1 MTGLPSTGANYAT
14 VIEPSLN
21 PLGVRYGQIV
31 DVFIRD
37 YLNENGSPNNLA
49 AASCGLGSEGVFTP
63 FAADGVSIREDLLW
77 DSESGTNQGW
87 FHIGLLKEDAQSV
100 SPDQTVQQTPS
111 SQVIRTV
118 RNVFTK
124 LEDKI
129 TFTPIEASDLVNRL
143 RFELPLNS
151 AGWTPTDGT
160 PGYQLVRPATDVLIE
175 RQIIMFLIDTD
186 GQLVSEVFPRVAS
199 DKKGKVGFERKNP
212 YSLELSYDVLP
223 DPFTQSAGWINRAG
237 TAWNAEGLFNFESV
251 PPIVTPITGLKATVV
266 VPTPLELTT
275 PTYTVAL
282 QTTAG
287 GSFTAGTVTTPAP
300 SSSGGFTTITIG
312 SLAASQ
318 QYNGL
323 QITVSGTSDGGTV
336 TATSPVSAPFTA
348 TAS

>member
-49 AASCGLGSEGVFTP
+49 AASAGLGVEGVFTP
-63 FAADGVSIREDLLW
+63 FAADGVSIREDLLF
-77 DSESGTNQGW
+77 DAPSPNQGW
-87 FHIGLLKEDAQSV
+87 FHPGLLKEDAQSI

-129 TFTPIEASDLVNRL
+129 SFTPIEANDLVNRL
-143 RFELPLNS
+143 RFELGLNS
-151 AGWTPTDGT
+151 VGWVPTDGT
-160 PGYQLVRPATDVLIE
+160 PGYQLVRPATDVLME
-175 RQIIMFLIDTD
+175 RQLIVFLIDTD
-186 GQLVSEVFPRVAS
+186 GQLVAEVFPRIAS
-199 DKKGKVGFERKNP
+199 DKKGKIGLERKNP

-223 DPFTQSAGWINRAG
+223 DPFTQSAGWICRAG
-237 TAWNAEGLFNFESV
+237 TAWNAEGLFEFESV
-251 PPIVTPITGLKATVV
+251 PPIVTPVTGLKATVV
-266 VPTPLELTT
+266 VPTPLELVS
-275 PTYTVAL
+275 PTYTV
-282 QTTAG
+282 QTQLTPG
-287 GSFTAGTVTTPAP
+287 GSFTTATVGTP
-300 SSSGGFTTITIG
+300 SPVASGGFTTITITG
-312 SLAASQ
+312 LTATTD
-318 QYNGL
+318 YNAL
-323 QITVSGTSDGGTV
+323 QVTVTAGGV
-336 TATSPVSAPFTA
+336 TATSPVSAPFVS

>member
-1 MTGLPSTGANYAT
+1 MTGLPSTGANYST

-49 AASCGLGSEGVFTP
+49 SASAGLGIEGVFTP

-77 DSESGTNQGW
+77 DAPSGNQGW
-87 FHIGLLKEDAQSV
+87 FHLGLLKEDAQSV

-111 SQVIRTV
+111 AQEIRTV

-124 LEDKI
+124 LEDKV
-129 TFTPIEASDLVNRL
+129 TVTPIEASDLINRL

-151 AGWTPTDGT
+151 VGWTPTDGT
-160 PGYQLVRPATDVLIE
+160 PGYQLVRPQTDVLIE

-186 GQLVSEVFPRVAS
+186 GQLIAEVYPRVAS
-199 DKKGKVGFERKNP
+199 DKKGKIGFERKNP

-237 TAWNAEGLFNFESV
+237 TAWNAEGVFNFESV
-251 PPIVTPITGLKATVV
+251 PPIVTPVTGLKATVV
-266 VPTPLELTT
+266 VPTPVELTS

-282 QTTAG
+282 QSTAG
-287 GSFTAGTVTTPAP
+287 GSFATGTVGTPAP
-300 SSSGGFTTITIG
+300 SASGGFTTINISGLT
-312 SLAASQ
+312 SLQ
-318 QYNGL
+318 EYNAL
-323 QITVSGTSDGGTV
+323 QVTVTAGDF

-348 TAS
+348 TTA